1 MLAVDNGTLVRKP
14 VGAVR
19 TWSRGELVEVKGLEA
34 GMTIVSAPLP
44 GLKAGQQV
52 KVIETR

>member
-1 MLAVDNGTLVRKP
+1 VRKP

-44 GLKAGQQV
+44 GLEAGQPV
-52 KVIETR
+52 KIIDAR